1 MTLWADFHFLRPWWL
16 ALLPVGVW
24 LIWQL
29 LRGRADSGGWRSVVD
44 APLRAHVLA
53 EPEVLRESRWPLIAA
68 LASWLLAVVALAGP
82 AWERLPVPAFR
93 SEEALVVALDL
104 SRSMDA
110 TDVEPSRLARARL
123 KLLDLLERRTAGQT
137 ALVVFSTHAF
147 TVTPLTTDTRT
158 IAALAGAVNTDIM
171 PTQGSTLSS
180 GLEKG
185 ATLLR
190 QTGLNQGEI
199 LAITDADV
207 TREDLS
213 LAGDLRGE
221 GFRVSVLAVGTEQG
235 APIARREG
243 GFLTDDNGQV
253 VIPQLDAA
261 GLQRLAA
268 AGGGRFARLAPD
280 DRDLASLFPA
290 AGLPASA
297 ELEAA
302 GEQYKADVW
311 RDRGLLLALALLP
324 FLALSFRRGWICA
337 WLVVLALPTSRADA
351 FEWAQL
357 WQRPDQRGYE
367 ALQSEPTPSAPRSC
381 SRIRSGAAPRST
393 ARVSSRRAPRTS
405 TASTLP
411 TAITIAATRSR
422 RRAGSRR
429 RSARTTARSRS
440 TRITRTR
447 PTTAIFSRTSSRR
460 IRSSSNR
467 TSSRAAIS
475 KNQQRDENGSS
486 GSDDQANGDKSQ
498 GSEQQGDQ
506 VARPASERVAE
517 RSGSGLAG
525 SASARRGRHERRPVR
540 ASRERSRRAAT
551 AAGRGRRAAGRREV
565 GVRAGRGA
573 MAPADPAG
581 SGRPVAPQVPI
592 SVSALR
598 RRSRRQVGVE
608 RRAKEAMVS
617 RFVRC
622 RALAALAAA
631 ALGAVGAAAPRPAL
645 AQDAVLQASVDRP
658 VVRDNESFTYTIRA
672 EGAVRGEPELAAVK
686 QQFDV
691 LASQSEKRVGIIN
704 GRTSQVTTWTFQLMP
719 KSVGEFT
726 LPPAADR
733 RAARRMPLPC
743 ASRPP
748 RRRAPRRPTSS
759 WSSKP
764 SRRPCTRSR
773 R

>member
-207 TREDLS
+207 SREDLS

-337 WLVVLALPTSRADA
+337 WLVVLALPTSRANA
-351 FEWAQL
+351 FEWSQL

-367 ALQSEPTPSAPRSC
+367 ALQGADPERAAQLFEDPQWR
-381 SRIRSGAAPRST
+381 GAAQY
-393 ARVSSRRAPRTS
+393 
-405 TASTLP
+405 
-411 TAITIAATRSR
+411 
-422 RRAGSRR
+422 RAGKFTE
-429 RSARTTARSRS
+429 SAADLDGIDTADGNYNRGNALAKAG
-440 TRITRTR
+440 RIEE
-447 PTTAIFSRTSSRR
+447 AIGAYDRALEIDPNHADATY
-460 IRSSSNR
+460 NR
-467 TSSRAAIS
+467 DLLKDFLE
-475 KNQQRDENGSS
+475 KNPEQQQPNKQPGGDQQDQQRDENGSS

-498 GSEQQGDQ
+498 GSEQQGDKSQ
-506 VARPASERVAE
+506 DQQANEPQNGQGQGSQDQQAPGEEDTNGDQSEQAANDQGEQQQQQAEAAGPQDVEKWASEQAAE
-517 RSGSGLAG
+517 
-525 SASARRGRHERRPVR
+525 
-540 ASRERSRRAAT
+540 
-551 AAGRGRRAAGRREV
+551 
-565 GVRAGRGA
+565 
-573 MAPADPAG
+573 
-581 SGRPVAPQVPI
+581 QW
-592 SVSALR
+592 LR
-598 RRSRRQVGVE
+598 RIPQDPGGLLRRKFQYQYQRFGVD
-608 RRAKEAMVS
+608 
-617 RFVRC
+617 
-622 RALAALAAA
+622 
-631 ALGAVGAAAPRPAL
+631 
-645 AQDAVLQASVDRP
+645 QD
-658 VVRDNESFTYTIRA
+658 
-672 EGAVRGEPELAAVK
+672 G
-686 QQFDV
+686 
-691 LASQSEKRVGIIN
+691 
-704 GRTSQVTTWTFQLMP
+704 
-719 KSVGEFT
+719 KSVLNDGQK
-726 LPPAADR
+726 
-733 RAARRMPLPC
+733 
-743 ASRPP
+743 
-748 RRRAPRRPTSS
+748 
-759 WSSKP
+759 KP
-764 SRRPCTRSR
+764 W
-773 R
+773 

>member
-1 MTLWADFHFLRPWWL
+1 MTPWADFHFLRPWWL

-207 TREDLS
+207 SREDLS

-337 WLVVLALPTSRADA
+337 WLVVLALPTSRANA
-351 FEWAQL
+351 FEWSQL

-367 ALQSEPTPSAPRSC
+367 ALQGADPERAAQLFEDPQWR
-381 SRIRSGAAPRST
+381 GAAQY
-393 ARVSSRRAPRTS
+393 
-405 TASTLP
+405 
-411 TAITIAATRSR
+411 
-422 RRAGSRR
+422 RAGKFTE
-429 RSARTTARSRS
+429 SAADLDGIDTADGNYNRGNALAKAG
-440 TRITRTR
+440 RIEE
-447 PTTAIFSRTSSRR
+447 AIGAYDRALEIDPNHADATY
-460 IRSSSNR
+460 NR
-467 TSSRAAIS
+467 DLL
-475 KNQQRDENGSS
+475 KDFLEKNPEQQQPNKQPGGDQQNQQRDENGSS

-498 GSEQQGDQ
+498 GSEQQGDKSQ
-506 VARPASERVAE
+506 DQQANESQNGQGQGSQDQQAPGEEDTNGDQSEQAANDQGEQQQQQAEAAGPQDVEKWASEQAAE
-517 RSGSGLAG
+517 
-525 SASARRGRHERRPVR
+525 
-540 ASRERSRRAAT
+540 
-551 AAGRGRRAAGRREV
+551 
-565 GVRAGRGA
+565 
-573 MAPADPAG
+573 
-581 SGRPVAPQVPI
+581 QW
-592 SVSALR
+592 LR
-598 RRSRRQVGVE
+598 RIPQDPGGLLRRKFQYQYQRFGVD
-608 RRAKEAMVS
+608 
-617 RFVRC
+617 
-622 RALAALAAA
+622 
-631 ALGAVGAAAPRPAL
+631 
-645 AQDAVLQASVDRP
+645 QD
-658 VVRDNESFTYTIRA
+658 
-672 EGAVRGEPELAAVK
+672 G
-686 QQFDV
+686 
-691 LASQSEKRVGIIN
+691 
-704 GRTSQVTTWTFQLMP
+704 
-719 KSVGEFT
+719 KSVLNDGQK
-726 LPPAADR
+726 
-733 RAARRMPLPC
+733 
-743 ASRPP
+743 
-748 RRRAPRRPTSS
+748 
-759 WSSKP
+759 KP
-764 SRRPCTRSR
+764 W
-773 R
+773 